1 MPTHIVCIQPN
12 IHSPSNSSP
21 GIISTDVTPTTL
33 RTNIT
38 LTTLSTGATVGITVE
53 VTCAIILFVGFL
65 AGVLLYYCISNSN
78 HNTNLSQHLTNSSRQ
93 IHSMRKCR
101 QIQRMNEA
109 RLYPKC
115 WMNPGNKAK

>member
-65 AGVLLYYCISNSN
+65 AGVLLYHCISKQQ
-78 HNTNLSQHLTNSSRQ
+78 SQHKPEPASYQ
-93 IHSMRKCR
+93 QQQADPQYEEVQADPK
-101 QIQRMNEA
+101 NE
-109 RLYPKC
+109 
-115 WMNPGNKAK
+115 